1 MSLPYIQSTMSS
13 VRAGG
18 DSFIS
23 RPFLEDGDTSTKV
36 YNMACS
42 QLADDYDSE
51 QLALND
57 TMTSAGAAGVIALPF
72 AADSK
77 AYFVGDTGH
86 TAADGGM
93 IEFQRT
99 FANIPKPTRL
109 PSGSQNYSFPG
120 WTEPAFSLPSLDWIA
135 IFENSS
141 VQREITGMTYTWPST
156 RATITTERGH
166 LLTAS
171 DSVFVNL
178 SYTASGGTKVSRIS
192 SWFTVLS
199 APTANTIEINLGLF
213 FADQQFL
220 TVTGGVLQSSTL
232 DIRGSISKNSPTITQ
247 NVYILPGIT
256 PEVDTIDDISLP
268 PVFSIMD
275 TKTGEE
281 VSVASSETLPTKSD
295 YKSTIAN
302 QGQIIIESSMEKWM
316 GNIIKQTIK
325 TIRAI

>member
-23 RPFLEDGDTSTKV
+23 RPFLGDGDTATKV

-72 AADSK
+72 AADSN

-86 TAADGGM
+86 TAVDGM

-99 FANIPKPTRL
+99 FANIPKNTRVPT
-109 PSGSQNYSFPG
+109 GSESYSFPG
-120 WTEPAFSLPSLDWIA
+120 WTEPGFSILGWSST
-135 IFENSS
+135 FENSS
-141 VQREITGMTYTWPST
+141 RQRGITDMTYRWPST
-156 RATITTERGH
+156 MATITTDRGH
-166 LLTAS
+166 LLTSS
-171 DSVFVNL
+171 DSVFINL
-178 SYTASGGTKVSRIS
+178 SYRVSGDPEAYRVS

-199 APTANTIEINLGLF
+199 VPTDNTLQIDLGRF
-213 FADQQFL
+213 FANQQL
-220 TVTGGVLQSSTL
+220 ITVIGGVLRSSTL
-232 DIRGSISKNSPTITQ
+232 DTRAGTSKNSPTITQ

-256 PEVDTIDDISLP
+256 PGVDTIDDLRLP

-275 TKTGEE
+275 IKTGAAA
-281 VSVASSETLPTKSD
+281 SVASEDTLPTKSE
-295 YKSTIAN
+295 YKSMIAN
-302 QGQIIIESSMEKWM
+302 REQIIIESSMEKWM
-316 GNIIKQTIK
+316 GNIIKQTVK
-325 TIRAI
+325 TIRAV